1 MRPFRHSSAIP
12 NPFQVMA
19 FLSRLGYK
27 HACTCIPNNPAITD
41 TTDNNYHVTNVI
53 MHILVIII
61 SDMSLV
67 LYSHVV
73 IQSTYTITNTTCTT
87 LHIIAHS
94 RSMYNCQ

>member
-1 MRPFRHSSAIP
+1 MSPCIHSAIP

-27 HACTCIPNNPAITD
+27 HTCTCIPNNPTITD
-41 TTDNNYHVTNVI
+41 TTDNNYHVNNVI

-67 LYSHVV
+67 CTVY
-73 IQSTYTITNTTCTT
+73 TYHYQQYI
-87 LHIIAHS
+87 
-94 RSMYNCQ
+94 